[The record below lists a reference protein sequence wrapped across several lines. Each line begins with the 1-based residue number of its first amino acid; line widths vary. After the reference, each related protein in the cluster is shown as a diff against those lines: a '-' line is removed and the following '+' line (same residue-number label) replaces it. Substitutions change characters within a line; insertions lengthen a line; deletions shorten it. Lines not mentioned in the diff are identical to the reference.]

1 VDRDFSIVSYQVLL
15 SVIEYQTA
23 VVRRDFEAAASLL
36 PTVPREEHN
45 RIARFLEA
53 QGFKEEALVVATD
66 PEHQFELAV
75 QLGKLQAAY
84 EITTQQPT
92 ESKWK
97 QLGDLALVSSDL
109 QLAEEC
115 LVRAADLPGL
125 LLLYSSCGHAEGLEK
140 LAELARMK
148 GKLNISFICSFL
160 RGKTEDCLQL
170 LLSAGRAPEA
180 AFLARTYLP
189 SRMSDMV
196 KVWREELSKVNPKA
210 AESIA
215 DPLDYPNLFDGLHHA
230 LQAEEW
236 LKQHPLHEAPASVY
250 LDHANDNESDLIEHM
265 KTLELQPSEEP
276 SAEEPGAAKQEP
288 EPEPEAEPEA
298 EPEREP
304 EPEPEPEPPA
314 PEAEDDVPE
323 VLPEPA
329 VAEPV
334 ADALT
339 EEAVLEQELEASL
352 AADGGDGGLD
362 EDLDAELEAELN
374 H

>member
-1 VDRDFSIVSYQVLL
+1 
-15 SVIEYQTA
+15 
-23 VVRRDFEAAASLL
+23 
-36 PTVPREEHN
+36 
-45 RIARFLEA
+45 
-53 QGFKEEALVVATD
+53 
-66 PEHQFELAV
+66 
-75 QLGKLQAAY
+75 
-84 EITTQQPT
+84 
-92 ESKWK
+92 
-97 QLGDLALVSSDL
+97 
-109 QLAEEC
+109 
-115 LVRAADLPGL
+115 
-125 LLLYSSCGHAEGLEK
+125 
-140 LAELARMK
+140 MK